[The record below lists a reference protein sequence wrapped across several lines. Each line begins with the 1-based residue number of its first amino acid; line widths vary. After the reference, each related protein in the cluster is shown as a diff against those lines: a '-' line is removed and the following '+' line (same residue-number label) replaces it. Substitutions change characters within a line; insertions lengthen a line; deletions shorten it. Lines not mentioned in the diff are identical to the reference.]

1 MHPWGAGVWGLAG
14 GLCVEALALYA
25 TIRGTRRWNWRR
37 PIPQGLMAYL
47 ISVVV
52 RVGSGAFLAAAAAG
66 SGQVSGSLAAFGL
79 GAAAPLVVEKLSK
92 TVPLTGSVV
101 SSEPT
106 PEPVGTLIGRKEL
119 TQPSANKHSQRETI
133 DQSGSETRADR

>member
-1 MHPWGAGVWGLAG
+1 M
-14 GLCVEALALYA
+14 
-25 TIRGTRRWNWRR
+25 I
-37 PIPQGLMAYL
+37 AYL

-92 TVPLTGSVV
+92 TVPLTGSVG
-101 SSEPT
+101 SREPT
-106 PEPVGTLIGRKEL
+106 LKPAGTLIGHKEL

-133 DQSGSETRADR
+133 DQSDSETRADR